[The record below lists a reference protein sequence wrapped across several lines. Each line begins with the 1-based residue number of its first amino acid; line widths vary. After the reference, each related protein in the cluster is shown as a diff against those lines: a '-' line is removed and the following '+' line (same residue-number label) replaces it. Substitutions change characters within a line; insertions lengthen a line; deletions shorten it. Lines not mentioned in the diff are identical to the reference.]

1 MRGVALTLRQPS
13 CAASDKVCGF
23 QRQRNL
29 YMELFLRQS
38 LRVLRTEGRRP
49 KELKSILREINF
61 ISNTMYINSRTQT
74 AQNTLN
80 LLFFNA
86 IIHTTKQINPQ
97 TLSQAAPRLPCGVFA
112 LRMFRE

>member
-38 LRVLRTEGRRP
+38 LRVLR
-49 KELKSILREINF
+49 ILRETSF
-61 ISNTMYINSRTQT
+61 ISNRMHINSLTQT

-80 LLFFNA
+80 LLFINA
-86 IIHTTKQINPQ
+86 IITITEQ
-97 TLSQAAPRLPCGVFA
+97 F
-112 LRMFRE
+112 

>member
-13 CAASDKVCGF
+13 CVASDKVCGF

-38 LRVLRTEGRRP
+38 LRVLR
-49 KELKSILREINF
+49 ILRETSF
-61 ISNTMYINSRTQT
+61 ISNRMHINSLTQT

-80 LLFFNA
+80 LLFINA
-86 IIHTTKQINPQ
+86 IITITEQ
-97 TLSQAAPRLPCGVFA
+97 V
-112 LRMFRE
+112 